1 MKAVNLKTIVAA
13 FTIMLLSIST
23 TFAQKNPHNVGVV
36 GKGPHGG
43 TVQEA
48 DPNHAEILVKDGKVF
63 LYILDGDAKA
73 MSNAGITGKALF
85 QFADGTTINETLVA
99 SGTDG
104 FVVSNAKAATYK
116 NCILTATVKGKSVSS
131 KFKNYT
137 TAKPAAATTHHH

>member
-1 MKAVNLKTIVAA
+1 MKAFKLKTIVAA

-23 TFAQKNPHNVGVV
+23 TFAQKNSHHVGEV

-104 FVVSNAKAATYK
+104 FVASNAKAATYK

-137 TAKPAAATTHHH
+137 TAKPAAAATHHH